1 MAQGLAD
8 DVDPHL
14 FARRVLSSA
23 PDGDFKHRRHR
34 KDYLFKTFLICT
46 QLKSMRTM
54 PELLYDVASL
64 LFGTQTRAGM
74 QGLIE
79 AAANLQISRSVLSKS
94 RILFDGVFMVH
105 SRERYMKMR
114 AAGGCVRYFMAD
126 SSSQHDRE
134 FESVWTMCIEKAS
147 IVNALKISNDLI
159 RLSKAIGA
167 DGA

>member
-1 MAQGLAD
+1 MKRLEGLVLVAQGLAD
-8 DVDPHL
+8 DVDPHM

-23 PDGDFKHRRHR
+23 PDGDFKHRRYR
-34 KDYLFKTFLICT
+34 KDYLFKAFLICT
-46 QLKSMRTM
+46 QLNSMRTM

-105 SRERYMKMR
+105 SRERYIR
-114 AAGGCVRYFMAD
+114 CGPQAD
-126 SSSQHDRE
+126 A
-134 FESVWTMCIEKAS
+134 SV
-147 IVNALKISNDLI
+147 ISWQI
-159 RLSKAIGA
+159 RLPNTTGNSNPSGPCA
-167 DGA
+167 